1 MLVLKLFQ
9 VRQCW
14 KMHFHN
20 MRHIKMD
27 LNIKKTTK
35 PEKENTN
42 RKRNKKPLGTLK
54 WWQNAT
60 PKKNVGNGLWEAMSM
75 NRSIAKRSW
84 KRGRA
89 SDAIEMGKVYG
100 GGGTR
105 QQTPSHWHF
114 WVPYNSNN
122 NKEAAVDLLW
132 LTVMRRTSWHFCFC
146 FIFCFLFWQDN
157 EINTQP
163 DTNSSSRN
171 VLQSL
176 QTHTHTFIYINCKA
190 SVGADREHTT
200 KKRRRGK
207 NLTR

>member
-1 MLVLKLFQ
+1 MA
-9 VRQCW
+9 
-14 KMHFHN
+14 
-20 MRHIKMD
+20 
-27 LNIKKTTK
+27 
-35 PEKENTN
+35 
-42 RKRNKKPLGTLK
+42 KRNPKKKRRQRPLGSDVNEPQHRKEKLEK
-54 WWQNAT
+54 RKSERRNR
-60 PKKNVGNGLWEAMSM
+60 NGQ
-75 NRSIAKRSW
+75 SIW
-84 KRGRA
+84 
-89 SDAIEMGKVYG
+89 G
-100 GGGTR
+100 GGGE
-105 QQTPSHWHF
+105 QDNKPPSHWHF

>member
-1 MLVLKLFQ
+1 MA
-9 VRQCW
+9 
-14 KMHFHN
+14 
-20 MRHIKMD
+20 
-27 LNIKKTTK
+27 
-35 PEKENTN
+35 
-42 RKRNKKPLGTLK
+42 KRNPKKKRRQRPLGSDVNEPQHRKEKLEK
-54 WWQNAT
+54 RKSERRNR
-60 PKKNVGNGLWEAMSM
+60 NGQ
-75 NRSIAKRSW
+75 SIW
-84 KRGRA
+84 
-89 SDAIEMGKVYG
+89 G
-100 GGGTR
+100 GE
-105 QQTPSHWHF
+105 QDNKPPSHWHF